1 MVIETWAEEV
11 EIEDVMETLCRGGK
25 VEVVEVKVD
34 IVINEVRLMKFV
46 ICAL

>member
-1 MVIETWAEEV
+1 
-11 EIEDVMETLCRGGK
+11 METLCRGGK

-34 IVINEVRLMKFV
+34 IAINEVRLMKFV